1 MSIKFCL
8 FSAFKNKNRGILE
21 KKSEGAKNKSFKI
34 RSAVKNQ
41 FYLYIFLEFSW
52 KKREGELHLRNY
64 QELDTIRFLM
74 ASPSLVFIAWI

>member
-41 FYLYIFLEFSW
+41 FYLYIFLEFS
-52 KKREGELHLRNY
+52 
-64 QELDTIRFLM
+64 
-74 ASPSLVFIAWI
+74 